1 MLQLLCNACKGEF
14 PASSFH
20 KAATTSRGY
29 QYKCKACVSITDKS
43 PTPEARLRKL
53 EKLKEWV
60 VENPDKRRE
69 QKRRHYE
76 KHKDRIDQR
85 AKEWYDNNK
94 DRHVHNAL
102 LRKYGVTLE
111 QYNLLRAQQGFC
123 CAICNDHEDSVGK
136 KMFVDHDHVT
146 GKIRKLL
153 CTKCNVGIGMLK
165 DNPDI
170 MERAA
175 KYLRDHNG

>member
-1 MLQLLCNACKGEF
+1 MLQLLCSACKGEF
-14 PASSFH
+14 PTSSFH
-20 KAATTSRGY
+20 KAVKTTRGY

-43 PTPEARLRKL
+43 EHRKAYQRV
-53 EKLKEWV
+53 KVAQWHAD
-60 VENPDKRRE
+60 NPDKRKE

-85 AKEWYDNNK
+85 AKDWYENNK
-94 DRHVHNAL
+94 ERHVHNAL

-111 QYNLLRAQQGFC
+111 QYNLLRAQQDFR

-165 DNPDI
+165 DSADI

-175 KYLRDHNG
+175 KYIRDHNV

>member
-1 MLQLLCNACKGEF
+1 VSLLDTNL
-14 PASSFH
+14 
-20 KAATTSRGY
+20 
-29 QYKCKACVSITDKS
+29 
-43 PTPEARLRKL
+43 TPERKAH
-53 EKLKEWV
+53 KLKNLEQWRID
-60 VENPDKRRE
+60 NPDKKKE

-94 DRHVHNAL
+94 DRHTNTAL

>member
-1 MLQLLCNACKGEF
+1 
-14 PASSFH
+14 
-20 KAATTSRGY
+20 
-29 QYKCKACVSITDKS
+29 
-43 PTPEARLRKL
+43 
-53 EKLKEWV
+53 
-60 VENPDKRRE
+60 
-69 QKRRHYE
+69 
-76 KHKDRIDQR
+76 
-85 AKEWYDNNK
+85 
-94 DRHVHNAL
+94 
-102 LRKYGVTLE
+102 
-111 QYNLLRAQQGFC
+111 LLRAQQGFC

>member
-20 KAATTSRGY
+20 KAATTTRGY
-29 QYKCKACVSITDKS
+29 QYKCKACVSLLDTNL
-43 PTPEARLRKL
+43 TPERRQVKL
-53 EKLKEWV
+53 TALKEWRV
-60 VENPDKRRE
+60 ANPDKRQE

-85 AKEWYDNNK
+85 AKDWYENNK
-94 DRHVHNAL
+94 ERHVHNAL

-111 QYNLLRAQQGFC
+111 QYNLLRAQQDFC